1 MLLQLTINNFAI
13 VSFLELDLRS
23 GMTSITGETGAGKSI
38 AIDALALALGE
49 RADADTVR
57 PGADK
62 ADISARFRIDKLP
75 RVKAW
80 LSEQELDEQGEC
92 ILRRTLSREGRS
104 RGYINGTPVPL
115 SQLKSLGALLIN
127 IHGQHAHQALQKTDY
142 QRGLLD
148 AYAGHH
154 QLMQK
159 TSKHYQQWRQLTN
172 ERKQLQSDQAQW
184 QAQRQLLEYQVAE
197 LDELALEADEFPT
210 LEAEHTRLANGAEL
224 LNDCQLA
231 LNVLADGEESN
242 ALQQIRHGLK
252 VVTELCQMD
261 PRLAPVQEMIESSM
275 IQLEE
280 GHGELSRYLD
290 RLELDPERLHE
301 VESRMAKVMELAR
314 KHHVLPTELHGFH
327 QQIGTQLADMDHNDS
342 RLQELAEEV
351 EQAKEQFLLA
361 AERLSQSR
369 QRYAHSLNQQITD
382 SLHQLSMEHGR
393 FEITVTP
400 DQTAGYSPL
409 GIDKVE
415 FLVSTNPGQP
425 MSSLA
430 KVASGGELSR
440 ISLAIQVITAQ
451 KVETPTLIFDEVD
464 VGVSGPTAAVV
475 GKLLRQLGDST
486 QVLVITHLP
495 QVAGNG
501 HQHYF
506 VSKDSAGN
514 DTQTRMQE
522 LDENCRLQELARLLG
537 GNKITENTLAN
548 ARELLVSEA

>member
-1 MLLQLTINNFAI
+1 MLLQLTISNFAI
-13 VSFLELDLRS
+13 VSFLELDLRP

-49 RADADTVR
+49 RADADSVR

-62 ADISARFRIDKLP
+62 ADISARFRIEKLP

-80 LSEQELDEQGEC
+80 LSEQELDEQDEC

-115 SQLKSLGALLIN
+115 SQLKALGALLIN
-127 IHGQHAHQALQKTDY
+127 IHGQHAHQELQKSDY

-154 QLMQK
+154 QLMQQVS
-159 TSKHYQQWRQLTN
+159 THYQQWRQLSN
-172 ERKQLQSDQAQW
+172 ERKQLQGEQAQW

-197 LDELALEADEFPT
+197 LDELALAGDEFPI
-210 LEAEHTRLANGAEL
+210 LEAEHKRLANGAEL

-231 LNVLADGEESN
+231 LNVLADGEEAN
-242 ALQQIRHGLK
+242 ALQLLRQGLK
-252 VVTELCQMD
+252 VLIDLAQMD
-261 PRLAPVQEMIESSM
+261 NRLGPVQEMIESSL

-301 VESRMAKVMELAR
+301 VESRLGTVMELAR
-314 KHHVLPTELHGFH
+314 KHHVQPAALHDFH
-327 QQIGTQLADMDHNDS
+327 QEITTQLAEMDHNDS
-342 RLQELAEEV
+342 RLQELDKEV
-351 EQAKEQFLLA
+351 EQAKELFLQA

-369 QRYAHSLNQQITD
+369 QRYAQSLNQQITQ

-393 FEITVTP
+393 FEITVTA
-400 DQTAGYSPL
+400 DNDGGYSPL
-409 GIDKVE
+409 GIDRVE

-425 MSSLA
+425 MSPLA
-430 KVASGGELSR
+430 RVASGGELSR

-506 VSKDSAGN
+506 VSKDSADN

-522 LDENCRLQELARLLG
+522 LDEHSRLQELARLLG
-537 GNKITENTLAN
+537 GNKITANTLAN
-548 ARELLVSEA
+548 ARELLVD

>member
-1 MLLQLTINNFAI
+1 MLLQLTISNFAI
-13 VSFLELDLRS
+13 VSFLELDLRA

-49 RADADTVR
+49 RGDSDSVR

-80 LSEQELDEQGEC
+80 LNEQELDEQDEC
-92 ILRRTLSREGRS
+92 ILRRTLTREGRS
-104 RGYINGTPVPL
+104 RGYINGMPVPL
-115 SQLKSLGALLIN
+115 AQLKALGALLIN
-127 IHGQHAHQALQKTDY
+127 IHGQHAHHALQKSDF

-154 QLMQK
+154 QLLQK
-159 TSKHYQQWRQLTN
+159 SSKFYQLWRQLHN
-172 ERKQLQSDQAQW
+172 ERKQLKLEQAQW

-197 LDELALEADEFPT
+197 LDELALNKDEFPE
-210 LEAEHTRLANGAEL
+210 LEAEHARLANGAEL
-224 LNDCQLA
+224 LSDCQLA
-231 LNVLADGEESN
+231 LNILADGEENN
-242 ALQQIRHGLK
+242 ALQQLRQGLR
-252 VVTELCQMD
+252 VVGDLCQMD
-261 PRLAPVQEMIESSM
+261 TLLAPINEMLESSL

-280 GHGELSRYLD
+280 GHSELSRYLD
-290 RLELDPERLHE
+290 RLELDPERLFE
-301 VESRMAKVMELAR
+301 VESRMTKVIELAR
-314 KHHVLPTELHGFH
+314 KHQVQPAELSGFH
-327 QQIGTQLADMDHNDS
+327 QQIKTQLTEMDTNDH
-342 RLQELAEEV
+342 RLEELDEEV
-351 EQAKEQFLLA
+351 EQAKDQFLQA

-369 QRYAHSLNQQITD
+369 QRYAQSLNSQITQ

-393 FEITVTP
+393 FEITVTA
-400 DQTAGYSPL
+400 DNTAGFSPL
-409 GIDKVE
+409 GIDKVD

-425 MSSLA
+425 MSPLA

-506 VSKDSAGN
+506 VSKDSDKN
-514 DTQTRMQE
+514 ETQTRMQE
-522 LDENCRLQELARLLG
+522 LDNNSRLQELARLLG
-537 GNKITENTLAN
+537 GDKITANTLAN
-548 ARELLVSEA
+548 AQELLVS

>member
-1 MLLQLTINNFAI
+1 MLLQLTISNFAI

-127 IHGQHAHQALQKTDY
+127 IHGQHAHHALQKTDY

-148 AYAGHH
+148 AYAGHQ

-172 ERKQLQSDQAQW
+172 ERKQLQSEQAQW

-197 LDELALEADEFPT
+197 LDELALGADEFPG

-231 LNVLADGEESN
+231 LNVLADGEEAN

-261 PRLAPVQEMIESSM
+261 PRLASVQEMIESSM

-301 VESRMAKVMELAR
+301 VESRMTKVMELAR

-327 QQIGTQLADMDHNDS
+327 QQIATQLADMDHNDS

-351 EQAKEQFLLA
+351 AQAKEQFLQA

-369 QRYAHSLNQQITD
+369 QRYAQSLNKQITA

-393 FEITVTP
+393 FEMTVTP

-409 GIDKVE
+409 GIDTVE

-425 MSSLA
+425 MSPLA

-506 VSKDSAGN
+506 VSKDSAEN

>member
-1 MLLQLTINNFAI
+1 MLLQLTISNFAI
-13 VSFLELDLRS
+13 VSFLELDLRP

-49 RADADTVR
+49 RADADSVR

-62 ADISARFRIDKLP
+62 ADISARFRIEKLP

-80 LSEQELDEQGEC
+80 LSEQELDEQDEC

-115 SQLKSLGALLIN
+115 SQLKALGALLIN
-127 IHGQHAHQALQKTDY
+127 IHGQHAHQELQKSDY

-154 QLMQK
+154 QLMQQVS
-159 TSKHYQQWRQLTN
+159 THYQQWRQLSN
-172 ERKQLQSDQAQW
+172 ERKQLQGEQAQW

-197 LDELALEADEFPT
+197 LDELALAGDEFPI
-210 LEAEHTRLANGAEL
+210 LEAEHKRLANGAEL

-231 LNVLADGEESN
+231 LNVLADGEETN
-242 ALQQIRHGLK
+242 ALQLLRQGLK
-252 VVTELCQMD
+252 VLIDLAQMD
-261 PRLAPVQEMIESSM
+261 NRLSPVQEMIESSL

-301 VESRMAKVMELAR
+301 VESRLGTVMELAR
-314 KHHVLPTELHGFH
+314 KHHVQPAALHDFH
-327 QQIGTQLADMDHNDS
+327 QEITTQLAEMDHNDS
-342 RLQELAEEV
+342 RLLELDKEV
-351 EQAKEQFLLA
+351 EQAKEQFLQA

-369 QRYAHSLNQQITD
+369 QRYAQSLNQQITQ

-393 FEITVTP
+393 FEITVTA
-400 DQTAGYSPL
+400 DNDGGYSPL
-409 GIDKVE
+409 GIDRVE

-425 MSSLA
+425 MSPLA
-430 KVASGGELSR
+430 RVASGGELSR

-506 VSKDSAGN
+506 VSKDSADN

-522 LDENCRLQELARLLG
+522 LDEHSRLQELARLLG
-537 GNKITENTLAN
+537 GNKITANTLAN
-548 ARELLVSEA
+548 ARELLVD